1 MKLSKTI
8 WIILGV
14 AVMAVAFG
22 YLYMTYSR
30 QLDEQAQLKSKITT
44 NQATLSRLVTER
56 ESVQSQITKLN
67 EQLELRKQ
75 ALAAARVVADN
86 VSRSWPKDAESIEY
100 GEQFFTV
107 TGGWNLDISVV
118 TAAEAVAKNIQ
129 GINFA
134 TTTFTV
140 SVTGQPLASG
150 FAEAADYQ
158 NYVYGVVADILGFVD
173 AVARDKNF
181 ATAQIDSFSMSV
193 PPLLT
198 QEEVV
203 AGGVDLAQPTATFS
217 VTVYTYKG
225 G

>member
-8 WIILGV
+8 WIIL
-14 AVMAVAFG
+14 AVVVMGVAFG

-30 QLDEQAQLKSKITT
+30 QQDEQAQLKSKLTT
-44 NQATLSRLVTER
+44 NQATLSRLVSER
-56 ESVQSQITKLN
+56 ENVQAQLTKLQ
-67 EQLELRKQ
+67 EQLEVRKQ
-75 ALAAARVVADN
+75 ALAAAKVVADN
-86 VSRSWPKDAESIEY
+86 VSRSWPRDAESIEY
-100 GEQFFTV
+100 GEQMFSL
-107 TGGWNLDISVV
+107 TGGWNLDIDVV
-118 TAAEAVAKNIQ
+118 TAADSAAKNVQ
-129 GINFA
+129 GISF
-134 TTTFTV
+134 TTTAFAV
-140 SVTGQPLASG
+140 SVTGQPLTSG

-158 NYVYGVVADILGFVD
+158 NYVYQVVGNILGFVD

-181 ATAQIDSFSMSV
+181 ATAQIDSFSLAV

-203 AGGVDLAQPTATFS
+203 AQGVDVAQPTATFA